1 MVRLGL
7 VNEGT
12 LWQPTKALYGFRRS
26 PRLWGNHRD
35 ATLIQKKIKVD
46 GRQYSLQPFVSEPNL
61 WRIQV
66 EGNDDRE
73 EEGGKPA
80 ALMMVYVDD
89 IFAVGEERILHGLIK
104 EIQGEWN
111 TSEPEWVSTKPIRF
125 LGMEIRTVKIQSEDE
140 DGGEAWAWAATQAN
154 YTRDLLKRNLGEKE
168 ESWHR
173 RKVPISRD
181 PPMEPEEKPTLEM
194 VREGQKISGELLWL
208 VTRTR
213 PDLMYVVSRISA
225 SVLHNPQW
233 VKEAAWQ
240 VWGFLVNTMDEGVIY
255 RPEKKSQPWEEGG
268 GLEAFADASFSP
280 GGEESHGSVVI
291 SLRGGPLVWRSSRQS
306 TVTLSTAEAELNE
319 LIEGLML
326 GESVAAVVEELEPQ
340 VAKVMV
346 SDSQAAVNIVQAD
359 GGSWR
364 TRHLRLRAAH
374 AKQRFTKGDWV
385 LQHRA
390 GEVMVADIG
399 TKSLTSTRLN
409 QLKEMIG
416 MVKIKDEHEKE
427 EAGKKPEEK
436 RSVGGEKEAE
446 AMLKMALIMAMIRGV
461 RSQGGAEDR
470 GDAQERVLVV
480 VGVVGLLAVLGVISV
495 MGWLWRVW
503 VWWRKRSQGVEP
515 EEEPRDEEDERRQ
528 TRVRRRSSPYGTW
541 TPSPIGS
548 RETYQPPSPVDP
560 PNASQD
566 DRLLRTPP
574 SGGYRTP
581 TDSQTMRRTGNMSE
595 GRHSGFRHSTPSS
608 SSRPTSSAAG
618 RHQGG
623 DPSWGQIPPFPVA
636 HGEPPEEEPW
646 IYEVQVGNGGAEI
659 FHPPEVPPEEIY
671 PGKGAPYM
679 FLKGKGKGE
688 ADGPLEDKGKGKMK
702 GKGNGEL
709 GGERSAST
717 TSEDGN
723 GDQDPHRSRSRQPG
737 DGDPDDGGNAPRD
750 PVYITRFGEKFHL
763 RINCPSLYNTR
774 GFQRSLWC
782 PVCSTQDQRPMRVYA
797 QGPGSV
803 AHEDPYCPSAQVRRR
818 LYERCGLCGR

>member
-1 MVRLGL
+1 M
-7 VNEGT
+7 
-12 LWQPTKALYGFRRS
+12 
-26 PRLWGNHRD
+26 
-35 ATLIQKKIKVD
+35 
-46 GRQYSLQPFVSEPNL
+46 
-61 WRIQV
+61 
-66 EGNDDRE
+66 
-73 EEGGKPA
+73 
-80 ALMMVYVDD
+80 
-89 IFAVGEERILHGLIK
+89 
-104 EIQGEWN
+104 
-111 TSEPEWVSTKPIRF
+111 
-125 LGMEIRTVKIQSEDE
+125 DE

-181 PPMEPEEKPTLEM
+181 PPMEPEEKPTLDM

-399 TKSLTSTRLN
+399 TKALTSTRLN

-446 AMLKMALIMAMIRGV
+446 AMLKMVLIMAMIRGA

-515 EEEPRDEEDERRQ
+515 ERKSREMKKMREDRLELEEDL
-528 TRVRRRSSPYGTW
+528 PLMGL
-541 TPSPIGS
+541 G
-548 RETYQPPSPVDP
+548 PPHQLV
-560 PNASQD
+560 AVK
-566 DRLLRTPP
+566 
-574 SGGYRTP
+574 P
-581 TDSQTMRRTGNMSE
+581 TNHRAQL
-595 GRHSGFRHSTPSS
+595 
-608 SSRPTSSAAG
+608 
-618 RHQGG
+618 
-623 DPSWGQIPPFPVA
+623 IPPAPVR
-636 HGEPPEEEPW
+636 
-646 IYEVQVGNGGAEI
+646 
-659 FHPPEVPPEEIY
+659 
-671 PGKGAPYM
+671 M
-679 FLKGKGKGE
+679 
-688 ADGPLEDKGKGKMK
+688 
-702 GKGNGEL
+702 
-709 GGERSAST
+709 T
-717 TSEDGN
+717 
-723 GDQDPHRSRSRQPG
+723 
-737 DGDPDDGGNAPRD
+737 
-750 PVYITRFGEKFHL
+750 
-763 RINCPSLYNTR
+763 
-774 GFQRSLWC
+774 
-782 PVCSTQDQRPMRVYA
+782 VC
-797 QGPGSV
+797 
-803 AHEDPYCPSAQVRRR
+803 
-818 LYERCGLCGR
+818 